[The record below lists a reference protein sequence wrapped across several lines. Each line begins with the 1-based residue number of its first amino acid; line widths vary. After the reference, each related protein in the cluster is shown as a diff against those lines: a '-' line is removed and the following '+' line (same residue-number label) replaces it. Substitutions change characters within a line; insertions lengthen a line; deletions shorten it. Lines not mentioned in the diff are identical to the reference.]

1 MCNTSSNN
9 PSFEERVKCYIGKK
23 EEIEAEYKS
32 RMEDGVFS
40 PKTLVDNYIRLKAE
54 ADAEYAAK
62 IKDLTDKSAK
72 VILGACPIHIGD
84 VFIKQTKARFGGRIM
99 ETYYKV
105 TNIKASIDGVISV
118 FGTKRKQDK
127 TWSKREGVYMFS
139 SNIYTDFNINEDFK
153 YIPDY
158 NDENID

>member
-1 MCNTSSNN
+1 M
-9 PSFEERVKCYIGKK
+9 EENK
-23 EEIEAEYKS
+23 
-32 RMEDGVFS
+32 DGAFS
-40 PKTLVDNYIRLKAE
+40 PKALVDNYIRLKDE

-62 IKDLTDKSAK
+62 IADLTNKSSKA
-72 VILGACPIHIGD
+72 ILGACPIHIGD
-84 VFIKQTKARFGGRIM
+84 VFIKQRKSPFGKYKDV
-99 ETYYKV
+99 YYKV
-105 TNIKASIDGVISV
+105 TNLKTDISGIV
-118 FGTKRKQDK
+118 SVYGTKRKQDK

>member
-1 MCNTSSNN
+1 M
-9 PSFEERVKCYIGKK
+9 EENK
-23 EEIEAEYKS
+23 
-32 RMEDGVFS
+32 DGAFS

-72 VILGACPIHIGD
+72 VILGACNIHIGD
-84 VFIKQTKARFGGRIM
+84 VYIKQNKPAFGRNR
-99 ETYYKV
+99 EVYYKV
-105 TNIKASIDGVISV
+105 TNIKASIRGVISV
-118 FGTKRKQDK
+118 YGTKRKQDK

-139 SNIYTDFNINEDFK
+139 TSIYTDFTVDKEYT

-158 NDENID
+158 NDEHID